1 VGRQVIE
8 PCANVVAFTASF
20 VVLARALSDA
30 AKVDAQSRESGVIQ
44 RRGSAKHDFVVHR
57 ASAEW
62 MWMKHQSHGSGWTL
76 PRLLQNR
83 F

>member
-8 PCANVVAFTASF
+8 SRADVVAFPAAF

-30 AKVDAQSRESGVIQ
+30 AKVDAQGREPGVVQ
-44 RRGSAKHDFVVHR
+44 GRGSAKHDFIVHR
-57 ASAEW
+57 AAAEW
-62 MWMKHQSHGSGWTL
+62 VWMKHQSHGSGWTL
-76 PRLLQNR
+76 PRLLKNR